1 MDERDEERQTPVAE
15 PEGSGAAGAEDSP
28 IENLPETE
36 SPAQMRSDVDEAK
49 QRLDENI
56 DAMEKLERVEL
67 SIDAAFATGKAERSR
82 ITRAAQ
88 LDAAEAV
95 AMAGVAM
102 ESDEV
107 ADEAFRLNVIAGHS
121 GNPEHAKAARKR
133 LRAANKEA
141 KANHKAATRAAK
153 NAYDAIRYS
162 DPNTMGFM
170 RFVQV
175 YFAIEIAANILLLLL
190 TQRDSVAGDATQF
203 LDWIMVIL
211 AGVAFWF
218 FINRYKIARPFAIIM
233 SAIGIGFVGIKLAV
247 QGMFQLPVF
256 IMNSVFY
263 VFLLFYFIF
272 SKRVKATMVNDLAKR
287 TGIYDKE
294 GTAYLEHGWP
304 LVRNLIIYFI
314 VFSIAGHWMEAG
326 MCQFIRLGLVE
337 GEYDPT
343 NTMLWRDWLYPFP
356 MEGAAVV
363 LIALFLYPLL
373 LWLKKKIKV
382 PVLPYVISFIANA
395 LVCTAIEFSMG
406 LIVNADLQL
415 WDYTNNFGNIMGQV
429 CLQNALAF
437 GAASSIIAWWVYPL
451 IQLWVSRVPDAIMNI
466 AFVVIAAFGGILW
479 SLYLFD
485 PPEAIEYI
493 PEETLPAAEQQIQ
506 DIDTSL
512 DFLQLS
518 LDGVEGEI
526 NASTGAGMD
535 GLQTQVEQIQSSID
549 AMNAQLEA
557 MGAAAQ

>member
-1 MDERDEERQTPVAE
+1 MDEQREDLLPSEDEV
-15 PEGSGAAGAEDSP
+15 EGP
-28 IENLPETE
+28 LPEDDIE
-36 SPAQMRSDVDEAK
+36 ALPPDVPEDEAK
-49 QRLDENI
+49 LDIDEAQKRLK
-56 DAMEKLERVEL
+56 ALEHAEL
-67 SIDAAFATGKAERSR
+67 SVDAAFATGKAERSR

-107 ADEAFRLNVIAGHS
+107 ADEAFRLNVIASHS
-121 GNPEHAKAARKR
+121 GDPERAKTARKR
-133 LRAANKEA
+133 MRAANKEA
-141 KANHKAATRAAK
+141 KVNHKAATRSARA
-153 NAYDAIRYS
+153 AYDAIKFS
-162 DPNTMGFM
+162 DPNSMGFM

-175 YFAIEIAANILLLLL
+175 YFAIDIAANILVLLL
-190 TQRDSVAGDATQF
+190 TSRDMVANDVTQF
-203 LDWIMVIL
+203 FDWIMLIL

-218 FINRYKIARPFAIIM
+218 FINRYRMARPFVIM
-233 SAIGIGFVGIKLAV
+233 MGLIGIAFNGIKLGI
-247 QGMFQLPVF
+247 QGIFDWPILIF
-256 IMNSVFY
+256 NSAFY
-263 VFLLFYFIF
+263 IFLICYFIF

-314 VFSIAGHWMEAG
+314 VFSVLGHWMEAG

-363 LIALFLYPLL
+363 IIALFLYPLL
-373 LWLKKKIKV
+373 QWLKKAIKV
-382 PVLPYVISFIANA
+382 PVVPYIISFICNA
-395 LVCTAIEFSMG
+395 LVCSLIEFSMG
-406 LIVNADLQL
+406 LIVNANHQL
-415 WDYTNNFGNIMGQV
+415 WDYSTMPFNIMGQV

-451 IQLWVSRVPDAIMNI
+451 LQLWVSRVPDAIMNI
-466 AFVVIAAFGGILW
+466 AFVVFAAAGGILW

-485 PPEAIEYI
+485 PPEEYAYI
-493 PEETLPAAEQQIQ
+493 PEDALTQEAVETQDLQQTLQLMGISVDALEAQ
-506 DIDTSL
+506 IDATNSL
-512 DFLQLS
+512 DKGVLEEELGNIQQS
-518 LDGVEGEI
+518 LD
-526 NASTGAGMD
+526 
-535 GLQTQVEQIQSSID
+535 
-549 AMNAQLEA
+549 A
-557 MGAAAQ
+557 MGAEVGLGVAEP